1 MHTLACK
8 DFNLKCDF
16 VTQPDATIDGAI
28 KKAQEHSKAE
38 HPDAVAIM
46 QLIGPEI
53 AMALMKAKIKEKK

>member
-1 MHTLACK
+1 MYTLGCK
-8 DFNLKCDF
+8 DFGIKCDF
-16 VTQPDATIDGAI
+16 VTQDATIDGVI
-28 KKAQEHSKAE
+28 KKAQEHSKAQ